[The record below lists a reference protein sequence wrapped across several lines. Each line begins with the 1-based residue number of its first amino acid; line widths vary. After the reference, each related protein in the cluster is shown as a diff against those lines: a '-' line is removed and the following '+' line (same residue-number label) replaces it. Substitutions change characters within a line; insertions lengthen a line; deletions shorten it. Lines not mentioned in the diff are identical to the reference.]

1 LAQASFNS
9 VESCAALCGQGR
21 LDGFCSALSL
31 LFPPLFVAA
40 ENPFPAQ
47 VIQFQSDVYLT
58 VTNTIPSQRILVV
71 DDEPSVRESIRMILN
86 ADGHQVE
93 TVSSGTEALEKLAKG
108 DYDVV
113 FTDHIMGGMSGEEL
127 ARAIKAKYPVQIVIM
142 LTAYADVLDR
152 STQRRPLVDF
162 VLTKP
167 IDILLLRLMLL
178 RLTSQKTLAS
188 SVRL

>member
-1 LAQASFNS
+1 
-9 VESCAALCGQGR
+9 
-21 LDGFCSALSL
+21 
-31 LFPPLFVAA
+31 
-40 ENPFPAQ
+40 
-47 VIQFQSDVYLT
+47 
-58 VTNTIPSQRILVV
+58 
-71 DDEPSVRESIRMILN
+71 MILN

-152 STQRRPLVDF
+152 LTQRRPLVDF